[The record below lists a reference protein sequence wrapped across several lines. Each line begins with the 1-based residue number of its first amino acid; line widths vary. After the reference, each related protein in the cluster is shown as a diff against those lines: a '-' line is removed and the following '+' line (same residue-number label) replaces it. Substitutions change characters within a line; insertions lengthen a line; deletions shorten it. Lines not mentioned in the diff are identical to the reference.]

1 MYSYGNFSTFI
12 LWSPLGNYE
21 KKSCLNKLKF
31 WEASRNQKRSICWKF
46 KLSISLVTQ
55 KSAKTPQLWARWSDP
70 FEKKRMQNSDW
81 KTSIST
87 FYWALFNFS
96 GQNFADDIRTLHWK
110 VDGFSHWFHVNFYNY
125 AFYIRSHLLW
135 KKGQKNQN
143 LFISSISYSSFHR
156 MYITWLEPSCMY
168 LHCRFLVPDN
178 TQKILTEIW
187 HHF

>member
-1 MYSYGNFSTFI
+1 MYSYCNFSAFF

-110 VDGFSHWFHVNFYNY
+110 VDGFSYWCHVNSYNY

-135 KKGQKNQN
+135 NKGQKKSKSIYF
-143 LFISSISYSSFHR
+143 LYFVFFISSNVHNVAWTIMHVF
-156 MYITWLEPSCMY
+156 TL
-168 LHCRFLVPDN
+168 
-178 TQKILTEIW
+178 
-187 HHF
+187 